1 MNLLYYL
8 PWLSFVLVVA
18 SVILAVKSFK
28 KDNLLKAAHY
38 SYYGATVV
46 TGFML
51 VALTIAFV
59 LNTFQFSYVYQHSSV
74 DLPLLYRIA
83 AVWAGQEGSF
93 LLWTFFVMVT
103 VVLALR
109 YEKHHVQSFLT
120 LAGLV
125 TLVFIIHC
133 LHNNPFMYVWDASK
147 NVSPG
152 VIPHDG
158 MGLNPLLQD
167 FWMVIHP
174 PVLFAGYALA
184 TVPFVYAL
192 IALLYNDYSVMT
204 SGYRWV
210 VATVLTLGAG
220 IFLGGYWAYKV
231 LGWGGYW
238 GWDPVEN
245 ASLIPWLTG
254 LALMHGIMV
263 QKRKKAL
270 TRFNII
276 MAIVTFVLVIFGT
289 FLTRSG
295 VLSDF
300 SVHSFSGAGNF
311 TDLLLFIVTIGI
323 AATGLLWYRRNDAI
337 GKTLDN
343 TLFAKDNIMVYGI
356 AALLFFAL
364 FVLIGTC
371 MPIITGLLGQA
382 STVQESYYVSI
393 ARPIGFLIVVL
404 LLLTHF
410 ARKPSLKTVLI
421 AGTIALAVSLLLFV
435 GKPFVPVA
443 FILMVLSFGIL
454 LTNVKG
460 IVPHIPL
467 SLAARIAHSG
477 VALLIVGIITS
488 QTQSV
493 EYHAQIAQNE
503 KKTVYPV
510 TLELVGMVEGIKSAI
525 VFKYDYYNTSKTIQ
539 TPYFIDTR
547 TNQLFREP
555 YIDYN
560 LHYDVYIS
568 PVEYRLGKDTLT
580 QIMLKKGEVRSFNDV
595 TVRFDGFD
603 IDRMAMMQGNP
614 KIYALC
620 TVKYQ
625 GKEYTVRPGVLF
637 DGDRRTNVNTMLPG
651 TTRTISLMD
660 FDIHEKLIV
669 LYMDA
674 PANTTVPPDFVIVD
688 ISFKRLI
695 WLVWLGTVVIA
706 LGTALPLVKRP
717 WNT

>member
-1 MNLLYYL
+1 
-8 PWLSFVLVVA
+8 
-18 SVILAVKSFK
+18 
-28 KDNLLKAAHY
+28 
-38 SYYGATVV
+38 
-46 TGFML
+46 
-51 VALTIAFV
+51 
-59 LNTFQFSYVYQHSSV
+59 
-74 DLPLLYRIA
+74 
-83 AVWAGQEGSF
+83 
-93 LLWTFFVMVT
+93 
-103 VVLALR
+103 
-109 YEKHHVQSFLT
+109 
-120 LAGLV
+120 
-125 TLVFIIHC
+125 
-133 LHNNPFMYVWDASK
+133 
-147 NVSPG
+147 
-152 VIPHDG
+152 
-158 MGLNPLLQD
+158 
-167 FWMVIHP
+167 
-174 PVLFAGYALA
+174 
-184 TVPFVYAL
+184 
-192 IALLYNDYSVMT
+192 
-204 SGYRWV
+204 
-210 VATVLTLGAG
+210 
-220 IFLGGYWAYKV
+220 
-231 LGWGGYW
+231 
-238 GWDPVEN
+238 VEN

-254 LALMHGIMV
+254 LALMHGLIV
-263 QKRKKAL
+263 QKRKRAL
-270 TRFNII
+270 IRFNSI

-311 TDLLLFIVTIGI
+311 TDLLLFIVTVSIVT
-323 AATGLLWYRRNDAI
+323 TGLLLYRRNDAI
-337 GKTLDN
+337 GNTLDN
-343 TLFAKDNIMVYGI
+343 TLFAKDNIIVYGI

-393 ARPIGFLIVVL
+393 ARPIGFLVVVL
-404 LLLTHF
+404 LLVTPF
-410 ARKPSLKTVLI
+410 AKKPSLKTVAI
-421 AGTIALAVSLLLFV
+421 AGTIALVVSLLLFV
-435 GKPFVPVA
+435 GKPFIPVA
-443 FILMVLSFGIL
+443 FIVMLLSFGIL

-467 SLAARIAHSG
+467 HLAARIAHSG

-503 KKTVYPV
+503 KKTFYPV
-510 TLELVGMVEGIKSAI
+510 ALELVGMVEGSKSAI
-525 VFKYDYYNTSKTIQ
+525 AFKYDYYNTSKTIQ

-560 LHYDVYIS
+560 LLYDVYIS
-568 PVEYRLGKDTLT
+568 PVEYRLGKDTVT

-595 TVRFDGFD
+595 TLRFDGFD

-637 DGDRRTNVNTMLPG
+637 DGDRRTSQNTVLPG
-651 TTRTISLMD
+651 TTRMISLMD

-674 PANTTVPPDFVIVD
+674 PAQAVVPPDMVIVD

-706 LGTALPLVKRP
+706 FGTALPLVKRQ
-717 WNT
+717 

>member
-8 PWLSFVLVVA
+8 PWLSAMLVVA
-18 SVILAVKSFK
+18 SVIVAVQSFT
-28 KDNLLKAAHY
+28 KDNRLKAAQY
-38 SYYGATVV
+38 CFYGATAVI
-46 TGFML
+46 GLML

-59 LNTFQFSYVYQHSSV
+59 RNSFQFSYVYHYSSV
-74 DLPLLYRIA
+74 DLPLVYRIA

-109 YEKHHVQSFLT
+109 YETQYAKSFLT

-125 TLVFIIHC
+125 ALIFIIHC
-133 LHNNPFMYVWDASK
+133 LHNNPFAYVWHTTR
-147 NVSPG
+147 NVVPG
-152 VIPHDG
+152 VIPDNG
-158 MGLNPLLQD
+158 LGLNPLLQD

-174 PVLFAGYALA
+174 PVLFMGYALA
-184 TVPFVYAL
+184 TVSFVYAI
-192 IALLYNDYSVMT
+192 IALIYNDYAVMT

-210 VATVLTLGAG
+210 VATVLMLGAG

-245 ASLIPWLTG
+245 ASLIPWLAA
-254 LALMHGIMV
+254 LSLMHGLII
-263 QKRKKAL
+263 QKRKQAL
-270 TRFNII
+270 IRFNII

-311 TDLLLFIVTIGI
+311 TDLMLFIVTVSIIG
-323 AATGLLWYRRNDAI
+323 AGLLLYRRNDAT
-337 GKTLDN
+337 GKALDN
-343 TLFAKDNIMVYGI
+343 TLIAQENIIVYGI

-393 ARPIGFLIVVL
+393 ARPIGFLIAVL
-404 LLLTHF
+404 LLMTPF
-410 ARKPSLKTVLI
+410 AKMPSLPRVLL
-421 AGTIALAVSLLLFV
+421 AGTIALTIYLLLFI
-435 GKPFVPVA
+435 GQHFNLVA
-443 FILMVLSFGIL
+443 FMLMVLSFGIVL
-454 LTNVKG
+454 ANVKG
-460 IVPHIPL
+460 IVQHIPL
-467 SLAARIAHSG
+467 RLAARIAHSG

-493 EYHAQIAQNE
+493 DYHVEIMQNE
-503 KKTVYPV
+503 KKAVYPV
-510 TLELVGMVEGIKSAI
+510 TLELVGMTEGNKSAI
-525 VFKYDYYNTSKTIQ
+525 VFNYNYYNKSKIIQ

-568 PVEYRLGKDTLT
+568 PVEYIFGKDKLT
-580 QIMLKKGEVRSFNDV
+580 QIMLKKGEVRTFNDV
-595 TVRFDGFD
+595 TIRFDGFD
-603 IDRMAMMQGNP
+603 IDRMAMMQGNA
-614 KIYALC
+614 KIYALF

-625 GKEYTVRPGVLF
+625 GREFTVRPGVIF
-637 DGDRRTNVNTMLPG
+637 DGDRRTSLDTVLPG
-651 TTRTISLMD
+651 TIRTISLLD
-660 FDIHEKLIV
+660 FDIHEKIV
-669 LYMDA
+669 VLHMDA
-674 PANTTVPPDFVIVD
+674 PAKAAIPPDSVIVD

-695 WLVWLGTVVIA
+695 WLVWLGTVIIA
-706 LGTALPLVKRP
+706 IGTALPLVKR
-717 WNT
+717 NT

>member
-8 PWLSFVLVVA
+8 PWLSAALVVA
-18 SVILAVKSFK
+18 SVVLAVNSFK
-28 KDNLLKAAHY
+28 KDNLKAARY
-38 SYYGATVV
+38 SYYGATAV
-46 TGFML
+46 TGLML
-51 VALTIAFV
+51 VTLTIAFV
-59 LNTFQFSYVYQHSSV
+59 LNTFQFLYVYQHSSV
-74 DLPLLYRIA
+74 DLPFMYRIA

-93 LLWTFFVMVT
+93 LLWTFFVMIA

-109 YEKHHVQSFLT
+109 YEKQYTQSFLT

-133 LHNNPFMYVWDASK
+133 LHNNPFAYVWDTSK
-147 NVSPG
+147 NVLPG
-152 VIPHDG
+152 AIPQDG
-158 MGLNPLLQD
+158 LGLNPLLQD

-184 TVPFVYAL
+184 TVPFVYAI
-192 IALLYNDYSVMT
+192 IALLYNDYSLLT
-204 SGYRWV
+204 AGYRWV

-254 LALMHGIMV
+254 LALMHGLIV
-263 QKRKKAL
+263 QKRKRAL
-270 TRFNII
+270 IRFNSI

-300 SVHSFSGAGNF
+300 SMHSFSGAGNF
-311 TDLLLFIVTIGI
+311 TDLLLFIVTVSIVT
-323 AATGLLWYRRNDAI
+323 TGLLLYRRNDAI
-337 GKTLDN
+337 GNTLDN
-343 TLFAKDNIMVYGI
+343 TLFAKDNIIVYGI

-393 ARPIGFLIVVL
+393 ARPIGFLVVVL
-404 LLLTHF
+404 LLVTPF
-410 ARKPSLKTVLI
+410 AKKPSLKTVAI
-421 AGTIALAVSLLLFV
+421 AGSIALAVSLLLFV
-435 GKPFVPVA
+435 GKPFIPVA
-443 FILMVLSFGIL
+443 FIVMLLSFGIL

-467 SLAARIAHSG
+467 HLAARIAHSG

-503 KKTVYPV
+503 KKTFYPV
-510 TLELVGMVEGIKSAI
+510 ALELVGMVEGSKSAI
-525 VFKYDYYNTSKTIQ
+525 AFKYDYYNTSKTIQ

-560 LHYDVYIS
+560 LLYDVYIS

-595 TVRFDGFD
+595 TLRFDGFD

-637 DGDRRTNVNTMLPG
+637 DGDRRTSQNTVLPG

-674 PANTTVPPDFVIVD
+674 PAQAVVPPDMVIVD

-706 LGTALPLVKRP
+706 FGTALPLVKRQ
-717 WNT
+717 

>member
-8 PWLSFVLVVA
+8 PWLSAALIVA

-28 KDNLLKAAHY
+28 KDNLLKVARY
-38 SYYGATVV
+38 SYYGATAV
-46 TGFML
+46 TALML
-51 VALTIAFV
+51 IALTIGFV
-59 LNTFQFSYVYQHSSV
+59 FNAFQFSYVYQHSSL
-74 DLPLLYRIA
+74 DLPLMYRIA

-109 YEKHHVQSFLT
+109 YEKQYTQSFLT

-133 LHNNPFMYVWDASK
+133 LHNNPFAYIWDSSK

-174 PVLFAGYALA
+174 PVLFVGYALA
-184 TVPFVYAL
+184 TVPFVYAI
-192 IALLYNDYSVMT
+192 IALLYNDYLVMT
-204 SGYRWV
+204 ACYRWV
-210 VATVLTLGAG
+210 VALVLALGAG

-254 LALMHGIMV
+254 LALMHGLMV
-263 QKRKKAL
+263 QKRKGAL
-270 TRFNII
+270 IRFNSI
-276 MAIVTFVLVIFGT
+276 MAIVTFLLVIFGT

-300 SVHSFSGAGNF
+300 SVHSFSGSGNF
-311 TDLLLFIVTIGI
+311 TDLLLFIVTVGI
-323 AATGLLWYRRNDAI
+323 IAMGLLLYRRNDAI
-337 GKTLDN
+337 GTTLDN
-343 TLFAKDNIMVYGI
+343 TLFAKDNIIVYGV

-364 FVLIGTC
+364 FILIGTC

-393 ARPIGFLIVVL
+393 TRPIGFLIAVL
-404 LLLTHF
+404 LLLTPF
-410 ARKPSLKTVLI
+410 AGKPSLKTVLI
-421 AGTIALAVSLLLFV
+421 AGTIALTVSLLLFV

-467 SLAARIAHSG
+467 NLSARIAHSG
-477 VALLIVGIITS
+477 VALLIIGIITS

-503 KKTVYPV
+503 KKTLYPI

-525 VFKYDYYNTSKTIQ
+525 EFKYEYYNTSKTIH
-539 TPYFIDTR
+539 TPYFINTR

-568 PVEYRLGKDTLT
+568 PVEYRWGKDILT

-595 TVRFDGFD
+595 TIRFDGFD

-614 KIYALC
+614 KIYALF

-625 GKEYTVRPGVLF
+625 GKEYTLRPGVIF
-637 DGDRRTNVNTMLPG
+637 DGDRRTNLNTVLPG

-660 FDIHEKLIV
+660 FDIHEKVVV

-674 PANTTVPPDFVIVD
+674 PAQAAVPPDLVIVD

-695 WLVWLGTVVIA
+695 WSVWLGTVVVAI
-706 LGTALPLVKRP
+706 GTALPLIKRQK
-717 WNT
+717 NT